1 MSLRKRGH
9 NYWEIRI
16 SEGTDPTTGKR
27 ILIFHSFRGT
37 QREANSEHAR
47 LLRARDLGMSIKP
60 SKLTVAEYLD
70 QWIADYARLRV
81 STRTLDGYK
90 DMIRL
95 HVSPK
100 LGAILLQKLRPVHLQ
115 SFYSDQLDN
124 GRIIREKKKVK
135 EGKEAATSTPDTPEK
150 KVDRSLSPQ
159 TVVHFHRVLHE
170 ALGTAV
176 KWGLLAVNPAD
187 AVTPPRVTR
196 KEPTVLTEEQT
207 LALLEA
213 SKGTRLHMPIL
224 LAVSTGMRRGEILA
238 LRWSDCDLKEGQI
251 YVRAVSQTS
260 AGITFKEPK
269 SRTSRRALALPQF
282 AVVALKEHRKAQ
294 SAYRLELGP
303 GYQDTGLVVPAAD
316 GSTWAPSL
324 FTAAFCDFVRKVK
337 LPRIRF
343 HDLRHG
349 HVTQLLLAG
358 VPLKVVSAR
367 AGHSGIAITA
377 DLYGHVL
384 PGADEQAA
392 KKLNDA
398 LFPGAGRGKRKA
410 KSG

>member
-1 MSLRKRGH
+1 M
-9 NYWEIRI
+9 
-16 SEGTDPTTGKR
+16 
-27 ILIFHSFRGT
+27 
-37 QREANSEHAR
+37 
-47 LLRARDLGMSIKP
+47 
-60 SKLTVAEYLD
+60 
-70 QWIADYARLRV
+70 
-81 STRTLDGYK
+81 
-90 DMIRL
+90 
-95 HVSPK
+95 
-100 LGAILLQKLRPVHLQ
+100 
-115 SFYSDQLDN
+115 
-124 GRIIREKKKVK
+124 
-135 EGKEAATSTPDTPEK
+135 
-150 KVDRSLSPQ
+150 
-159 TVVHFHRVLHE
+159 HFHRVLHE

-187 AVTPPRVTR
+187 AVTPPKVTR

-238 LRWSDCDLKEGQI
+238 LKRSDCDVKEGLI
-251 YVRAVSQTS
+251 NVRATVSQTS
-260 AGITFKEPK
+260 AGIIFKEPK
-269 SRTSRRALALPQF
+269 SRTSRRTVALPQF
-282 AVVALKEHRKAQ
+282 AVVALREHRRAQ
-294 SAYRLELGP
+294 SASRLELGP
-303 GYQDTGLVVPAAD
+303 GYQDTGLVVPSDD
-316 GSTWAPSL
+316 GSTWTPSL
-324 FTAAFCDFVRKVK
+324 FTAAFCGFVEKLK

-377 DLYGHVL
+377 DLYGHLL
-384 PGADEQAA
+384 PGADELAA